1 MDIQNT
7 VEGLKHKGPV
17 MVTGHTGFKGTWLTV
32 LLLELGIEVVGYSLK
47 PCKNSIYTLLGMQ
60 GKIPEV
66 YEDIRNEH
74 ALSKFIQTF
83 KPSSIV
89 HLAAQP
95 LVSQSYKEPKLTF
108 DINIMGTVNLLESS
122 IKSNRLESIV
132 VATTDKVYKNTNS
145 KLSFKEFDP
154 LEGIDPYSASKVG
167 VEAVISSWQNMF
179 SKDSRIKLISARAGN
194 VIGGGD
200 LSDERII
207 PDCIRAHINKNK
219 LIVRNPNSIRPWQHV
234 LEPLIGYLSALIYGT
249 HPAYNFG
256 PMENQNLTVMDVVRI
271 MNEKVAFEFE
281 VSNTK
286 PNFYEAS
293 TLLLNSDLANKFLGW
308 RSIYTQHEAINETLN
323 WWLLYF
329 AEKNMLEAT
338 REQIKHYLSK
348 SNDQVG
354 I

>member
-1 MDIQNT
+1 
-7 VEGLKHKGPV
+7 
-17 MVTGHTGFKGTWLTV
+17 
-32 LLLELGIEVVGYSLK
+32 
-47 PCKNSIYTLLGMQ
+47 
-60 GKIPEV
+60 
-66 YEDIRNEH
+66 
-74 ALSKFIQTF
+74 
-83 KPSSIV
+83 
-89 HLAAQP
+89 
-95 LVSQSYKEPKLTF
+95 
-108 DINIMGTVNLLESS
+108 
-122 IKSNRLESIV
+122 
-132 VATTDKVYKNTNS
+132 
-145 KLSFKEFDP
+145 
-154 LEGIDPYSASKVG
+154 
-167 VEAVISSWQNMF
+167 MF